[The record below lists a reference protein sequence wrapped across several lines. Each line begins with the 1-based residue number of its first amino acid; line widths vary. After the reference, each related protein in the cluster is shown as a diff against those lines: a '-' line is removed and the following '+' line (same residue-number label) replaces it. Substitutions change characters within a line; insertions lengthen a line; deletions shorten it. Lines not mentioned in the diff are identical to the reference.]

1 MAPISTK
8 RTTVSHLKPLNTKI
22 RSQEFALEIKI
33 LVRDMH
39 IHAHLVELILCV
51 CGGGGGGYQPDTW
64 IPSNNT
70 DINKQQILAY
80 SNHKDHILS
89 QA

>member
-1 MAPISTK
+1 MSPILTK

-22 RSQEFALEIKI
+22 RSLQFALEIKI

-39 IHAHLVELILCV
+39 IHANLVELIVCV
-51 CGGGGGGYQPDTW
+51 CVGGGSINLILGSP
-64 IPSNNT
+64 T

>member
-1 MAPISTK
+1 MSPISTK

-22 RSQEFALEIKI
+22 RSLQFALEIKI

-51 CGGGGGGYQPDTW
+51 CGGGGGGINLILGSP
-64 IPSNNT
+64 T